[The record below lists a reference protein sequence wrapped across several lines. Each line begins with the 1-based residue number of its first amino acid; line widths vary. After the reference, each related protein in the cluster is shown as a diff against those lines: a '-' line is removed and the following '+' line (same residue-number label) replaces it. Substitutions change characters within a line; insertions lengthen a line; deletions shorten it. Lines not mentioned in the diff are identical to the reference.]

1 MRHFFGIRDE
11 EFIRGDVPM
20 TKQEIRMAVM
30 NEARVDEDSVI
41 LDVGA
46 GTGSISIE
54 AALGAPKG
62 HVYAIERFD
71 KGIELIQQNMEK
83 FNVSNMTVI
92 KAKAPEGM
100 EDLPE
105 LDAVIIGGSAG
116 QLGNIID
123 EAQRLLKIGCRLVVT
138 AVTMETG
145 SAILKELKGRPFE
158 YHGYQMAINRY
169 RKAGPYHL
177 LDPLSPIFIVSAT
190 KVQGEETIG

>member
-100 EDLPE
+100 ED
-105 LDAVIIGGSAG
+105 
-116 QLGNIID
+116 
-123 EAQRLLKIGCRLVVT
+123 
-138 AVTMETG
+138 
-145 SAILKELKGRPFE
+145 
-158 YHGYQMAINRY
+158 
-169 RKAGPYHL
+169 
-177 LDPLSPIFIVSAT
+177 
-190 KVQGEETIG
+190 